1 MKKFKANK
9 KGFVVYIIIAA
20 LLPLII
26 IFIDKE
32 AILNNYFILLPAL
45 LPVLLLIWIYLDT
58 SYWIE
63 NNQLYYKSAFIRGKI
78 DIHKIE
84 EITIGKTLWV
94 GTKPALSGKGLIIK
108 INKYDDLYIAPK
120 SNTELVNE
128 LVSINPNIRLV
139 E

>member
-26 IFIDKE
+26 LFIDKE
-32 AILNNYFILLPAL
+32 AILDNYFILIPAL

-58 SYWIE
+58 RYYIK
-63 NNQLYYKSAFIRGKI
+63 NNQLYYKSAFLKGKI

-84 EITIGKTLWV
+84 EIIIGKTLWV
-94 GTKPALSGKGLIIK
+94 GTKPALTGKGLIIK
-108 INKYDDLYIAPK
+108 YNKYDELYIAPK

>member
-26 IFIDKE
+26 LFIDKE
-32 AILNNYFILLPAL
+32 AILDNYYILIPAL

-58 SYWIE
+58 SYYIK
-63 NNQLYYKSAFIRGKI
+63 NNQLFYKSAFLKGNI

-84 EITIGKTLWV
+84 EIIIGKTLWV

-108 INKYDDLYIAPK
+108 FNKFDELYIAPK

-128 LVSINPNIRLV
+128 LVSINPNIRLI